1 MHSASAGR
9 HTTARRTY
17 SSAVDTLDT
26 VLPTAVR
33 PPLVCTWTC
42 STLTVGI
49 AGRNADTIVDEDSV
63 VPVSPQ
69 RVAMFA
75 VLPPQLRCPTVGFPG
90 GFRGRFIFGTPGQG
104 NCASITFDRLSRCK
118 PSNPSDK
125 CRTPRYR
132 AGSNLQPE
140 ISRYLS
146 EVPRSRACAV
156 RHASDVFG
164 HVNLGPNLVRRRQ
177 PRPEK
182 LLCWGTALLPT
193 TPDGVAT
200 AHVVALL
207 LGEGERH
214 AQGAVGGGARG
225 RIVCRCPL
233 LSNLPHVQRVDLR
246 RRLLL
251 PR

>member
-49 AGRNADTIVDEDSV
+49 AGRNADRRGFCRS
-63 VPVSPQ
+63 
-69 RVAMFA
+69 RVAHVR
-75 VLPPQLRCPTVGFPG
+75 VLASRFWPQFSTVHEFWGASVGFPG
-90 GFRGRFIFGTPGQG
+90 FSRVFYFRKRQVRETTIDHIRSGVPLQALKSVRQMPNT
-104 NCASITFDRLSRCK
+104 
-118 PSNPSDK
+118 
-125 CRTPRYR
+125 RYK
-132 AGSNLQPE
+132 AGSDL
-140 ISRYLS
+140 
-146 EVPRSRACAV
+146 PRRNCP
-156 RHASDVFG
+156 RFRD
-164 HVNLGPNLVRRRQ
+164 LGPTRFDMHLTCSGTSTSAQPLVRRRQ